1 MPSFAARR
9 RAVTTAVGECLR
21 SALSRSE
28 SSRRVGRARAAPCEP
43 ATCAARRML
52 SSNGARLARRRG
64 LDLRAGLCDHRPMI
78 SLGALPVAASRSGVV
93 SAPAAAALRS
103 YAASSSAVKARP
115 VAAAVLARSYPQALG
130 RPAAASSPARPPMSR
145 PAREARWWR
154 TASGGAEVSGP
165 SPALP
170 PVPLLVASS
179 AAPAASSPADAF
191 GGGGGG
197 GSSAAQSL
205 PPLEERAAPAGG
217 ERGTI
222 GASVTLPD
230 WTILAGVAAVVGVGY
245 LLLRKRGHV

>member
-1 MPSFAARR
+1 
-9 RAVTTAVGECLR
+9 
-21 SALSRSE
+21 
-28 SSRRVGRARAAPCEP
+28 
-43 ATCAARRML
+43 
-52 SSNGARLARRRG
+52 
-64 LDLRAGLCDHRPMI
+64 
-78 SLGALPVAASRSGVV
+78 
-93 SAPAAAALRS
+93 
-103 YAASSSAVKARP
+103 
-115 VAAAVLARSYPQALG
+115 
-130 RPAAASSPARPPMSR
+130 MSR
-145 PAREARWWR
+145 MS
-154 TASGGAEVSGP
+154 ASGGAEVSGP

-179 AAPAASSPADAF
+179 AAPAASSPVDAF
-191 GGGGGG
+191 GGGGVGGG